1 VIVTDSDECAL
12 SEGLG
17 LALQGRGFVP
27 YPGTPPPRPR
37 PDARREMEES
47 QSTAP
52 DGGPEDQPE
61 DEAPQEVTCS
71 GGVTLPPPA
80 GQAARG

>member
-1 VIVTDSDECAL
+1 MSEPVIVTDSDECAL
-12 SEGLG
+12 SEGIG
-17 LALQGRGFVP
+17 LALQGRGYVP
-27 YPGTPPPRPR
+27 YPGAPPPRPR

-47 QSTAP
+47 QPTAP
-52 DGGPEDQPE
+52 GEGPEE
-61 DEAPQEVTCS
+61 PQEVTCS